1 MEKILILLK
10 KGEAVYFKWRYNMFD
25 KLADIERRYV
35 ELSEQINDPDII
47 GDNEKWRKLM
57 KEHGDITPIIEKYNE
72 YKKVKS
78 DIEEAE
84 QMLSEETDDEF
95 KQLIKEEYNENKK
108 RIEEISK
115 QLTLLLLP
123 KDPNDDKNVIV
134 EIRGGAGGDEAAI
147 FAGDLFR
154 MYSRYAEGRR
164 WKTENAV
171 VEGTRLFEVIK
182 VAGGLTDEAFTEQI
196 NQAEVVVDG
205 QKVVI
210 PSFEDNNGTAAFGS
224 SGNIGGTGEPAAL
237 GKDSQGRININLADS
252 SVLQEIPGVGPAT
265 AEKIIAYREENG
277 KFSQIEDIKMVSGI
291 GNKTFQ
297 KMKDKITV

>member
-1 MEKILILLK
+1 MEQLKLYLRIFKEHKKIFQITAMIAIVIIAVLVFGQYGEKDEFSEQFTEDNGLTVEEDGASGGEMD
-10 KGEAVYFKWRYNMFD
+10 KGENQAVRNPGVY
-25 KLADIERRYV
+25 
-35 ELSEQINDPDII
+35 
-47 GDNEKWRKLM
+47 
-57 KEHGDITPIIEKYNE
+57 
-72 YKKVKS
+72 
-78 DIEEAE
+78 
-84 QMLSEETDDEF
+84 
-95 KQLIKEEYNENKK
+95 
-108 RIEEISK
+108 
-115 QLTLLLLP
+115 
-123 KDPNDDKNVIV
+123 
-134 EIRGGAGGDEAAI
+134 
-147 FAGDLFR
+147 
-154 MYSRYAEGRR
+154 
-164 WKTENAV
+164 AV